1 MISAA
6 IWPYLPRSLKLK
18 FCKRV
23 IVTGAEST
31 GTTTL
36 ALDLAQAL
44 DCPYAPE
51 YGREYTITRNRLGKS
66 EWTLDELEHIAGSQI
81 KQENNQAARSRN
93 GWMVGDTDAMTTLLW
108 QERYFGTVTD
118 RLLKLVEDRSEPFAY
133 ILTADDIP
141 FVSDS
146 IREGGEDRHKLQ
158 QRLRDILT
166 QNETPW
172 IEVHGTPEERL
183 RTALEFI
190 ISLK

>member
-1 MISAA
+1 MIPTAL
-6 IWPYLPRSLKLK
+6 WPYLPAFLKKQL
-18 FCKRV
+18 CRRV

-36 ALDLAQAL
+36 ALDLASAL

-66 EWTLDELEHIAGSQI
+66 DWTPDELEHIAGSQI
-81 KQENNQAARSRN
+81 KQENNQAARTRN
-93 GWMVGDTDAMTTLLW
+93 GWMVGDTDAVTTLLW

-118 RLLKLVEDRSEPFAY
+118 RLLKLVKDRPDPFAY

-141 FVSDS
+141 FKADS

-172 IEVHGTPEERL
+172 IEVHGEPEVRL
-183 RTALEFI
+183 KRALEFI
-190 ISLK
+190 QGLK